1 MFERAYETYRFI
13 YAIFSAVRVDICH
26 WFNNADGY
34 RCSFLFVPQF
44 IGNAIDTLSN
54 NKEGLVN
61 YIFILFCYLSLL
73 LF

>member
-1 MFERAYETYRFI
+1 MKPIDLFMQFFRREGWI
-13 YAIFSAVRVDICH
+13 YVIGLIMLMAIDVA
-26 WFNNADGY
+26 
-34 RCSFLFVPQF
+34 FLFVPQF